1 MLFHTARFFV
11 FLAVIWILFYSLP
24 ERPRKLLLLAASY
37 YFYMCWNVK
46 FILLILFLTA
56 IDYIAARVI
65 DEAPARW
72 KKPALIASFSANL
85 GLLGFF
91 KYYNFFASSLA
102 QLLGLPHDTF
112 FLQIVLPLGI
122 SFHTFQSMSY
132 IIDVY
137 RGQQKPIRDPLDYA
151 LFIAFFPQLV
161 AGPIVRAREF
171 FRDLY
176 NWRPPN
182 REELRRGVLT
192 IVIGLTKKV
201 AFADQAALISDRYFG
216 NLYAHPGMVPA
227 WSGAAAFVAQIY
239 FDFSGYSDM
248 AIGMA
253 LLFGFRFPEN
263 FRRPFL
269 SDCITE
275 YWQRWHMTLSRW
287 LRDYL
292 YFPLGG
298 RSRRSV
304 RAYTALLI
312 TLLLAGLW
320 HGAAWHF
327 VAWGAVLGVVISLE
341 RATGIR
347 PVSFRRNPLLHT
359 LRVPLAFGVFA
370 ACGVLFRVSHLSD
383 AGVVY
388 FQMFSGAAGAPLF
401 NAWQTGLAC
410 CSLLLTVLEEWLGWF
425 ERLVTGPRWAPA
437 FALGLMFFTLE
448 LFSVTDSVPFVYFQF

>member
-1 MLFHTARFFV
+1 VLFHTWRFFI
-11 FLAVIWILFYSLP
+11 FLAVVLLLFYILP
-24 ERPRKLLLLAASY
+24 ERARRSLLLAASY
-37 YFYMCWNVK
+37 YFYMCWNPK

-56 IDYIAARVI
+56 IDYTAALVI
-65 DEAPARW
+65 DGAQTRS
-72 KKPALIASFSANL
+72 KKPALIVSLAANL

-102 QLLGLPHDTF
+102 QLLGLQQDTF
-112 FLQIVLPLGI
+112 FLQIILPLGI

-132 IIDVY
+132 VIDVY
-137 RGQQKPIRDPLDYA
+137 RGQQKPIRNLLDYA
-151 LFIAFFPQLV
+151 LFIAFFPQMV

-176 NWRPPN
+176 NWRAPD
-182 REELRRGVLT
+182 EADLRRGILM
-192 IVIGLTKKV
+192 IVVGLTKKV
-201 AFADQAALISDRYFG
+201 AFADQAALISDGYFG
-216 NLYAHPGMVPA
+216 NLAAHPGMLPA
-227 WSGAAAFVAQIY
+227 WSGAAALAGQFY

-298 RSRRSV
+298 RSRRPA
-304 RAYTALLI
+304 RAYSALLI

-327 VAWGAVLGVVISLE
+327 VAWGAALGLLIVLE

-359 LRVPLAFGVFA
+359 LRVPVAFCVFA
-370 ACGVLFRVSHLSD
+370 ACGVLFRVPHMSD

-388 FQMFSGAAGAPLF
+388 SQMFSGVVGAPLF

-410 CSLLLTVLEEWLGWF
+410 CALLLAVLEEWLGWF
-425 ERLVTGPRWAPA
+425 ERLVTGPSWSPV
-437 FALGLMFFTLE
+437 FALALMFLTLS
-448 LFSVTDSVPFVYFQF
+448 LFSVPDSIPFIYFQF